1 MNPCTCKE
9 RTFTYHYLIPTES
22 CSGQHCIA
30 ITIPLTNHWF
40 TQDGSKSS
48 SLALSYYYLTCKI
61 TAGPKYCFD
70 FRTVLLLLCVCVCVT
85 VCMSLKCRLN
95 QANVYITL
103 QKDPPIHTHTKPNV
117 DHYKLQPR
125 IFHARQKSKSADCSP
140 VLFQQFC
147 KANLKLP

>member
-70 FRTVLLLLCVCVCVT
+70 FRTVLLLLCVCVCVWLC
-85 VCMSLKCRLN
+85 VCPWNAGLIKLM
-95 QANVYITL
+95 YILLYKKT
-103 QKDPPIHTHTKPNV
+103 PHTHTHTHTQSLTLIITSYSLAFFMQGK
-117 DHYKLQPR
+117 
-125 IFHARQKSKSADCSP
+125 
-140 VLFQQFC
+140 
-147 KANLKLP
+147 NLNQLIAHLYCFSNFAKQI

>member
-70 FRTVLLLLCVCVCVT
+70 FRTVLLLLCVCVCV
-85 VCMSLKCRLN
+85 CLSLKCRLN

-103 QKDPPIHTHTKPNV
+103 QKDPPHTHTQSLTLIITS
-117 DHYKLQPR
+117 YS
-125 IFHARQKSKSADCSP
+125 HAFFMQGK
-140 VLFQQFC
+140 
-147 KANLKLP
+147 NLNQLIAHLYCFSNFAKQI